1 MLSREI
7 QSKISDIFITLAE
20 AERDVEI
27 TRQVLTENK
36 EYNSYQIFCYLDS
49 DKKNYVEELDIMNF
63 LRSKNIFSTEEEA
76 KLLILYYDK
85 NLDTNLNFDEFINLI
100 ESKLSPKKEKNDNS
114 RPLSFSIDYAL
125 TKLLEKEI
133 IYARKILNLL
143 GDVRGFS
150 DFDIHNI
157 FHSIKNNNNNY
168 IINQNLIKFLYK
180 NHASFIDQ
188 DIELIFKRID
198 FNKDNVIDLCEFHI
212 FFGFPNCGYNCPFER
227 CKNCGIEC
235 CQTCRIEGPCYVHKF
250 INKKDENYMQKRV
263 YRTYYTQFK
272 NRNNENKE
280 INSPIKN
287 NDNYMVNSNGFSSEP
302 DNIYNNGIQQISK
315 NLTIKMS
322 PKREYA
328 PFEVCLNSN
337 FYDSI
342 EMNKENNNNNV
353 NNSNFYYN
361 KNNVNTLNQ
370 NFSTN
375 SDKNINKTNQF
386 NENLNNSQNYNNNN
400 YILEKKNITDNKNNN
415 NNYILEEK
423 NISDSKNEPSANY
436 LNTNQ
441 NLINSY
447 EYLKNA
453 QNEKKNI
460 NKNNNEYEEGQFI
473 DYLKE
478 AMMHESK
485 IEKLKIDLS
494 LRSDFNWEEV
504 FRIFELEGR
513 GFLSKEDLILG
524 FNKFGIY
531 PKDLDISLLLK
542 RYDLKKEGFISYP
555 DFFDLI
561 VPFSKYHRMMVDK
574 RKINTENVLN
584 NPNEFSRETLDCI
597 RSLFVA
603 IFNGEFILNKLKES
617 YTSLKI
623 KFNDIFK
630 LLDPNGTGF
639 FGEKELAIFLQK
651 NGIFNNSNDCDL
663 IFLRLN
669 KLRNGKIDFEEM
681 TDEIEAVY
689 E

>member
-1 MLSREI
+1 MLSREL
-7 QSKISDIFITLAE
+7 QSKISEIFISLAE

-36 EYNSYQIFCYLDS
+36 DYNSYQIFCYLDS
-49 DKKNYVEELDIMNF
+49 DKKNYIEELDIINYLQSKSIF
-63 LRSKNIFSTEEEA
+63 LTEIEA
-76 KLLILYYDK
+76 KLAILYYDQ
-85 NLDTNLNFDEFINLI
+85 NLDTNLNYDEFINMI
-100 ESKLSPKKEKNDNS
+100 ESKLSLKKEQKDLS
-114 RPLSFSIDYAL
+114 GLLSFSIDYAL

-133 IYARKILNLL
+133 IHAREILKLL
-143 GDVRGFS
+143 ADARGFPE
-150 DFDIHNI
+150 FDIHNI
-157 FHSIKNNNNNY
+157 FHFIKSNSMNC
-168 IINQNLIKFLYK
+168 IIPQNIIKFLNK
-180 NHASFIDQ
+180 NYASFIDQ
-188 DIELIFKRID
+188 DIDLIFKRID
-198 FNKDNVIDLCEFHI
+198 FNKDNAIDLCEFHI
-212 FFGFPNCGYNCPFER
+212 FFGFPNCGYNCPFEK

-250 INKKDENYMQKRV
+250 INKKDKNYMQKRV

-302 DNIYNNGIQQISK
+302 DNIYNNGIQQISQ

-375 SDKNINKTNQF
+375 NDKNINKTNQF

-561 VPFSKYHRMMVDK
+561 VPFSKYHRIMVDK

-669 KLRNGKIDFEEM
+669 KLRNGKIDFQEM